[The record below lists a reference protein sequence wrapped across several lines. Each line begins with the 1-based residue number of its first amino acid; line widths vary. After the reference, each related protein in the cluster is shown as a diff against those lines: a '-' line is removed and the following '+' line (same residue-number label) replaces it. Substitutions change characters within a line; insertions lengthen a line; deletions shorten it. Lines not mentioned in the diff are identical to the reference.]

1 MRILFDHGTPVPL
14 RKILSEH
21 HVATAFQMGWS
32 RLSNGE
38 LLYAAEAEG
47 FDVLITTDQNLRYQQ
62 NLSHRRI
69 AIIVLRSTSW
79 PRLRNIT
86 AKIIEAVAQVKP
98 GGFDEVPIAD

>member
-38 LLYAAEAEG
+38 LLYAAEAEA
-47 FDVLITTDQNLRYQQ
+47 FDVLITTDQNLRDQQ
-62 NLSHRRI
+62 NLSHRKI
-69 AIIVLRSTSW
+69 AITVLRSTSW

-86 AKIIEAVAQVKP
+86 AETLEAVARVKP